1 MKISDILKEI
11 KMIKLKI
18 VFFIKI
24 SNMKGINNNL
34 KEKKYWNIKN
44 VFIIKVNN
52 MKISNVINENKNF

>member
-1 MKISDILKEI
+1 
-11 KMIKLKI
+11 MIKLKI

-34 KEKKYWNIKN
+34 KEKKYRKIKN